1 MRDYLLAALLGL
13 AVTAG
18 LFSLMALMVTG
29 GPGGAPSEP
38 SAAPVSVLMA
48 ERPEQLNRRSRALPE
63 PPPPL
68 PELPQ
73 AQVVENASAAP
84 VELALDLPSLSLDGP
99 GDISVA
105 MPAKGELATADRQ
118 AMPLYRVEPA
128 YPQRALR
135 MRAEG
140 YVVMEFTIDEQG
152 RPRKISVLESEPVRL
167 FDQAAMQALARWKY
181 QPKMVDGQPV
191 AQPGQ
196 TAKLEFKLNQ

>member
-1 MRDYLLAALLGL
+1 MRDYLLALVLG
-13 AVTAG
+13 AAITAG
-18 LFSLMALMVTG
+18 LFSLMAMMVTG
-29 GPGGAPSEP
+29 APGAAPGEPGP
-38 SAAPVSVLMA
+38 APVSVLMV

-73 AQVVENASAAP
+73 AQVVEGASNPA
-84 VELALDLPSLSLDGP
+84 VEMAMTLPALALEGP
-99 GDISVA
+99 GNLQIG
-105 MPAKGELATADRQ
+105 MPAKADLAAADRQ

-140 YVVMEFTIDEQG
+140 YVVMAFTIDEQG
-152 RPRKISVLESEPVRL
+152 RPRDIKVIESEPVRL

-181 QPKMVDGQPV
+181 QPKQVDGKAVP
-191 AQPGQ
+191 QPGQ
-196 TAKLEFKLNQ
+196 TAKLEFTLSR